1 MTFYEAAVEVLRVA
15 GRPLHYKKITEIAIK
30 RGLLSHIGK
39 APELTMGNRLNQE
52 VRKDDGTNVVVRT
65 RPGVFA
71 LRAWMDKGGLVPARV
86 AETTGMA
93 RAILEGIEPE
103 VGDIEELLRGD
114 DPENPREPSA
124 RVAAVVVVPPVVAS
138 VLPSLVSDDAE
149 EGEPEGEVE
158 GEPEEERAERRR
170 RRKRRRDGARPEEVS
185 AFLREAEAAHEP
197 VLGAGEGA
205 SVGSGEELGG
215 EERGEPVGLGGIAL
229 AAWKVL
235 REEPGR
241 LLGEAELGERVFG
254 QRLVRF
260 HTLHR
265 EAAVRAA
272 LVTDNHQ
279 RRNRGWRPLFVAT
292 AGGAWG
298 LSEWNL
304 SERELRAEESL
315 LRLAEVLR
323 QEAEAQVG
331 ALLSRV
337 GRAGLEHL
345 ILVLLERLG
354 YRDLKVSKRLG
365 DGGVVFTARLVRGL
379 SEARVAVCLMGAE
392 RAVTEQDVSSLRGTL
407 HHYGASEGVL
417 LTLEEVSKEAR
428 AEGAAANLAPIGLL
442 DRESVV
448 RLLLEAGV
456 GVRSFV
462 VQVPVAD
469 RAFFEQLGL
478 EA

>member
-170 RRKRRRDGARPEEVS
+170 PWRCRLSCGRPRRRTSLCVARARGRRWAAARSLGGRSAASLWGWAGSRWRRGRSCARSQGVCWARPSLGRGCLGS
-185 AFLREAEAAHEP
+185 AWC
-197 VLGAGEGA
+197 A
-205 SVGSGEELGG
+205 STRS
-215 EERGEPVGLGGIAL
+215 I
-229 AAWKVL
+229 
-235 REEPGR
+235 GR
-241 LLGEAELGERVFG
+241 
-254 QRLVRF
+254 
-260 HTLHR
+260 
-265 EAAVRAA
+265 
-272 LVTDNHQ
+272 
-279 RRNRGWRPLFVAT
+279 RR
-292 AGGAWG
+292 
-298 LSEWNL
+298 
-304 SERELRAEESL
+304 
-315 LRLAEVLR
+315 
-323 QEAEAQVG
+323 
-331 ALLSRV
+331 
-337 GRAGLEHL
+337 
-345 ILVLLERLG
+345 
-354 YRDLKVSKRLG
+354 
-365 DGGVVFTARLVRGL
+365 
-379 SEARVAVCLMGAE
+379 
-392 RAVTEQDVSSLRGTL
+392 
-407 HHYGASEGVL
+407 
-417 LTLEEVSKEAR
+417 
-428 AEGAAANLAPIGLL
+428 
-442 DRESVV
+442 
-448 RLLLEAGV
+448 
-456 GVRSFV
+456 
-462 VQVPVAD
+462 
-469 RAFFEQLGL
+469 
-478 EA
+478 